1 MIKKWASWDWT
12 EAIEQDF
19 VATKCA
25 VQQAQALQVVD
36 PGRPLELDV
45 HVTQE
50 GYGWGL
56 WQ

>member
-1 MIKKWASWDWT
+1 MVREGASWDWT
-12 EAIEQDF
+12 EATEQAF
-19 VATKCA
+19 VATKRA

-36 PGRPLELDV
+36 PSRLDV

-56 WQ
+56 